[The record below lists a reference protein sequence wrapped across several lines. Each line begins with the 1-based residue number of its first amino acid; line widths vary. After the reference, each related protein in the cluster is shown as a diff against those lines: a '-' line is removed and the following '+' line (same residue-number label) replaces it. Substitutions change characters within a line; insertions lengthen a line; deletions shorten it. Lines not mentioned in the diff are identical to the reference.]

1 MLNVILLWRF
11 WSVSSLDDSLD
22 INIKDVWV
30 TSSIGVNLL
39 VLQVLGDIVQG
50 DDGRLLLKYETT
62 LQMISYVFTRA
73 ELSYIKPLLH

>member
-11 WSVSSLDDSLD
+11 WSVSSLDDSLHID
-22 INIKDVWV
+22 IKDVWV

-50 DDGRLLLKYETT
+50 DDGWLLLEVGDDVTND
-62 LQMISYVFTRA
+62 
-73 ELSYIKPLLH
+73 